1 MHARPRLGDR
11 VAARRGRRGAQ
22 TRVRLVAAEAAQL
35 RKVDCLLARTTG
47 VGDELRTPLPPS
59 PSRRSTA
66 SSRARARAGPRAARH
81 RLRVGRVRSARPS
94 ARCDVVGITLSRE
107 QKAFAEARVAER
119 GLKGRVTFELVD
131 YRDFAR
137 EPRNF
142 GRFDR
147 VVSCEMI
154 EAVGHAF
161 LGTFFGA
168 VERVLK
174 RDGGVFVMEAITT
187 PEQRYAEYRR
197 GTDFI
202 NSVVF
207 PGSCCPSLAAL
218 LEAMSTSSDLS
229 LEGYLNI
236 ATHYAATLAEWRR
249 RARRPASRARASID
263 FDARFRRCWDYY
275 LSYCEAGFATQTL
288 GCLILTFAPGRR
300 RCSAAGRAAA
310 RRRRC
315 ARRDDGGRRGRQGG
329 AAAVA
334 GAREA
339 DGGESCYGPSTPR
352 AATPW
357 SRHHR
362 RSDRARV
369 VRATRAPESH
379 FRHPHP
385 PPPLPL
391 CNPSRWLQADCPPR
405 RTTTRLAPARAPR
418 HPRARKHRTTRP
430 PPPPC
435 GATHGRNETTRPPWG
450 NPTRSRC
457 ARRARAPT
465 LRSAKAVMARRRARR
480 RPFAPSGC
488 GWKTAPLSHSRSAST
503 WMST

>member
-1 MHARPRLGDR
+1 MKLRPPSLLSP
-11 VAARRGRRGAQ
+11 Q
-22 TRVRLVAAEAAQL
+22 
-35 RKVDCLLARTTG
+35 VDCLLT
-47 VGDELRTPLPPS
+47 
-59 PSRRSTA
+59 
-66 SSRARARAGPRAARH
+66 RARCGPGHALLDIGCGWGGLAIRAAERF
-81 RLRVGRVRSARPS
+81 G
-94 ARCDVVGITLSRE
+94 CDVVGITLSRE
-107 QKAFAEARVAER
+107 QKAFAEARVAAR
-119 GLKGRVTFELVD
+119 GLKGRVRFELVD

-249 RARRPASRARASID
+249 RARRPAVARALASIG

-288 GCLILTFAPGRR
+288 GCLILTFARPG
-300 RCSAAGRAAA
+300 CTPLLAPLAAA
-310 RRRRC
+310 
-315 ARRDDGGRRGRQGG
+315 
-329 AAAVA
+329 AAA
-334 GAREA
+334 
-339 DGGESCYGPSTPR
+339 PR
-352 AATPW
+352 PW
-357 SRHHR
+357 
-362 RSDRARV
+362 
-369 VRATRAPESH
+369 
-379 FRHPHP
+379 
-385 PPPLPL
+385 PPLL
-391 CNPSRWLQADCPPR
+391 GTS
-405 RTTTRLAPARAPR
+405 
-418 HPRARKHRTTRP
+418 
-430 PPPPC
+430 
-435 GATHGRNETTRPPWG
+435 
-450 NPTRSRC
+450 S
-457 ARRARAPT
+457 
-465 LRSAKAVMARRRARR
+465 S
-480 RPFAPSGC
+480 S
-488 GWKTAPLSHSRSAST
+488 
-503 WMST
+503 

>member
-1 MHARPRLGDR
+1 MR
-11 VAARRGRRGAQ
+11 
-22 TRVRLVAAEAAQL
+22 
-35 RKVDCLLARTTG
+35 
-47 VGDELRTPLPPS
+47 
-59 PSRRSTA
+59 
-66 SSRARARAGPRAARH
+66 
-81 RLRVGRVRSARPS
+81 
-94 ARCDVVGITLSRE
+94 
-107 QKAFAEARVAER
+107 
-119 GLKGRVTFELVD
+119 FELVD

-249 RARRPASRARASID
+249 RARRPAVARALASIG

-288 GCLILTFAPGRR
+288 GCLILTFARPG
-300 RCSAAGRAAA
+300 CAPLLAPLAAA
-310 RRRRC
+310 AAAAPHDAC
-315 ARRDDGGRRGRQGG
+315 AARDDGARLVAAAKGG

-339 DGGESCYGPSTPR
+339 DGGESCYETEH
-352 AATPW
+352 AA
-357 SRHHR
+357 RG
-362 RSDRARV
+362 DDAVVARTI
-369 VRATRAPESH
+369 AEAI
-379 FRHPHP
+379 
-385 PPPLPL
+385 
-391 CNPSRWLQADCPPR
+391 
-405 RTTTRLAPARAPR
+405 ARA
-418 HPRARKHRTTRP
+418 
-430 PPPPC
+430 
-435 GATHGRNETTRPPWG
+435 
-450 NPTRSRC
+450 S
-457 ARRARAPT
+457 
-465 LRSAKAVMARRRARR
+465 
-480 RPFAPSGC
+480 
-488 GWKTAPLSHSRSAST
+488 
-503 WMST
+503 